1 VVRIAAGRKT
11 TKHSNDLSITGVT
24 WKALYGKGVFW
35 SMLKPIAINAS
46 CIGILLAG
54 TMFIAAQ
61 TPYPP
66 KFPGDPARSES
77 EARALGYMRTVI
89 RAERQYQ
96 KKNDGKFAASLD
108 QLVHTGSFTKRM
120 TATDRGDYKVSFHSR
135 KGKDKDQGG
144 YELTLIPQQLDAEH
158 RSFYANEDGVIYAD
172 EEKTAS
178 ENSPKVK

>member
-1 VVRIAAGRKT
+1 
-11 TKHSNDLSITGVT
+11 
-24 WKALYGKGVFW
+24 
-35 SMLKPIAINAS
+35 MLKQIGVNAS
-46 CIGILLAG
+46 CIGILVAS
-54 TMFIAAQ
+54 TMFITAQ

-96 KKNDGKFAASLD
+96 KKNDGKFATSLT

-120 TATDRGDYKVSFHSR
+120 TATDRGDYKVSFRPH

-158 RSFYANEDGVIYAD
+158 RSFYANEEGVIYAD
-172 EEKTAS
+172 EQKIAS

>member
-1 VVRIAAGRKT
+1 
-11 TKHSNDLSITGVT
+11 
-24 WKALYGKGVFW
+24 
-35 SMLKPIAINAS
+35 MLKQIGVKAS
-46 CIGILLAG
+46 CIGMVLLAS
-54 TMFIAAQ
+54 TMFIIAQ

-96 KKNDGKFAASLD
+96 KKNDGKFADSLA

-120 TATDRGDYKVSFHSR
+120 TATDRGDYKVSFR
-135 KGKDKDQGG
+135 PRKGKDKGKDKDQGG

-172 EEKTAS
+172 EQKIAS
-178 ENSPKVK
+178 EDSPKVK

>member
-24 WKALYGKGVFW
+24 LKALYGKGVFW
-35 SMLKPIAINAS
+35 SMLKQIGVNAS
-46 CIGILLAG
+46 CIAILAASAMLA
-54 TMFIAAQ
+54 TAQ

-96 KKNDGKFAASLD
+96 KKNDGKFAASLT

-120 TATDRGDYKVSFHSR
+120 TATDRGDYKVNFRSR

-172 EEKTAS
+172 EQKTAS

>member
-1 VVRIAAGRKT
+1 MEST
-11 TKHSNDLSITGVT
+11 L
-24 WKALYGKGVFW
+24 GKGVFW
-35 SMLKPIAINAS
+35 FMLKPIGVNAS
-46 CIGILLAG
+46 CLGVLLAS

-108 QLVHTGSFTKRM
+108 QLVHTGSFTRRM

-135 KGKDKDQGG
+135 KGKGKDKDQGG

-172 EEKTAS
+172 EQNTAS
-178 ENSPKVK
+178 ENSAKIK